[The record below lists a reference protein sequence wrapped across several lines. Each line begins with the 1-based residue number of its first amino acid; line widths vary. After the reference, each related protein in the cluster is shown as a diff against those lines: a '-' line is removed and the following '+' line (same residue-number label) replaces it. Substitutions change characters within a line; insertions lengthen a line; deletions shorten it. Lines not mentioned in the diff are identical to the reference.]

1 MRHEQASIVLHGLA
15 WLPWLVIFPATV
27 LLWRDRTRPTGL
39 WAIGAGY
46 ALASLVGQL
55 SAPVVFPL
63 AALAAAGWAV
73 VNGSSPWI
81 RTAGHGLF
89 ILTAVALRLH
99 IAPGFHNPLALDGV
113 VSAGA
118 PPYRAYLNLD
128 KTLSAV
134 WIVAFVPWLDAAG
147 PTLRRAGT
155 GALIGLVSFVALAA
169 LGLGVGAVL
178 PDPKLPEM
186 SWLWALNNVILVCFA
201 EEVFF
206 RGYVQAGLARLLHGR
221 RGGEWIAIAAASL
234 LFGFSHVGQGL
245 TMQLLSVVA
254 GLGYGMA
261 YRRAGLIGAIT
272 AHATLNIGHFLLLTY
287 PGLA

>member
-1 MRHEQASIVLHGLA
+1 MRPEQASVVLHGLA

-27 LLWRDRTRPTGL
+27 LLWRDRTRSAGL

-63 AALAAAGWAV
+63 AALSAAGWAV
-73 VNGSSPWI
+73 VRGRSPWV
-81 RTAGHGLF
+81 RAAGHGLF

-99 IAPGFHNPLALDGV
+99 VAPGFNNPVALDGV

-118 PPYRAYLNLD
+118 PPFKAYLNLD
-128 KTLSAV
+128 KTMSAV
-134 WIVAFVPWLDAAG
+134 WVVACVAWLDTAG
-147 PTLRRAGT
+147 PTLRRAGA
-155 GALIGLVSFVALAA
+155 GVLIGLVSFALLAA
-169 LGLGVGAVL
+169 LALGVGAVR
-178 PDPKLPEM
+178 PDPKLPEVT
-186 SWLWALNNVILVCFA
+186 WLWALNNVVLVCFA

-221 RGGEWIAIAAASL
+221 RGSDWIAIAAAAL

-254 GLGYGMA
+254 GVGYGLA
-261 YRRAGLIGAIT
+261 YKRAGLVGAIA
-272 AHATLNIGHFLLLTY
+272 AHATLNVAHFLLLTY